1 MYTAGMSTKPT
12 IKELREAMRRDF
24 AKLNLENNPRPDV
37 ENAEHINWVFP
48 HGRLSH
54 ASDADM
60 AKTGMSFSLPARV
73 AKALAKQDRRK

>member
-1 MYTAGMSTKPT
+1 MA
-12 IKELREAMRRDF
+12 KERTMKEIIRDIERDF

-48 HGRLSH
+48 HGGLSH

-73 AKALAKQDRRK
+73 AKALAKQDRRKRKGK

>member
-1 MYTAGMSTKPT
+1 MAKERT

-37 ENAEHINWVFP
+37 EDAENVNWVFP

-60 AKTGMSFSLPARV
+60 AKTGMSFSLPASV
-73 AKALAKQDRRK
+73 AKRLAENDRKKRKGK

>member
-1 MYTAGMSTKPT
+1 MTKKPT

-37 ENAEHINWVFP
+37 EDAENVNWVFP

-54 ASDADM
+54 ATDADM

-73 AKALAKQDRRK
+73 AKALAKQDRKKRKGK

>member
-1 MYTAGMSTKPT
+1 MAKERT
-12 IKELREAMRRDF
+12 IEEIIRAIDRDF

-37 ENAEHINWVFP
+37 EDAENVNWVFP

-73 AKALAKQDRRK
+73 AKALAKQDRRKRKEK

>member
-1 MYTAGMSTKPT
+1 MTKERT
-12 IKELREAMRRDF
+12 IKELREAMKRDF

-37 ENAEHINWVFP
+37 EDAENVNWVFP
-48 HGRLSH
+48 HGGLSH

-73 AKALAKQDRRK
+73 AKALAKQDRKKRKEK